1 MESES
6 HNCSEC
12 EGQPWSTKCSCNDRF
27 CDPCM
32 ESHLTPKKIRQGHSK
47 IDTRCADDA
56 WNLVTGDFSGLADS
70 AADLFKQD
78 EAAKW
83 FGIYTSRKK
92 NQRGSQIV
100 ETPRFFE
107 LANESLSHTEKSPQ
121 RQYPSICS
129 FVGDT
134 GAGKSTLIRF
144 LIARSENAQA
154 EDLSEAPMAGATAGA
169 VATLSTT
176 GEVNLYKDPKSFG
189 KTTPMFYGDCE
200 GMIGTEPV
208 AAQHQH
214 EWSKNGRRYPVET
227 SNGESVDRRTAVT
240 TIYPRFLYTFS
251 DVVCYVTRNQK
262 TWANSAL
269 KLLEWSN
276 VGAESSINK
285 NVLPALIIILNA
297 SSLEEKTWLCDG
309 MEPTD
314 AFFNAIDAEIS
325 ASSKFA
331 TLARTVFIMTIKQ
344 LFARS
349 FSSVYVHYIPLYGYK
364 KLGTA
369 QRILKQRDF
378 LIERIESD
386 ASRVQ
391 NERDISWVRLDS
403 RQMGHVFQLAFE
415 HLASQSANPF
425 DYEKCRYIVSVPV
438 KTEQHFAQFLARTLD
453 SMSKERLESVAA
465 VLATSIVRNAI
476 PDNEKGLLLLK
487 PDNVFRQE
495 IRDTCSKAIELFIQN
510 HAKCVYYDTAN
521 GRCVNIRSGHSIG
534 HQNASGFLM
543 KNGDF
548 VGPTFDQKSF
558 IATIRQKVEDALYD
572 TLHNNETDA
581 RHKDLRRL
589 AAKEHG
595 KNLKI
600 LRDSFTKV
608 QLEKSDPFTN
618 SGANMCFGCLFGRPE
633 YKLPCGHRICS
644 NCIADFDHKPAEK
657 DYPGHVRHHE
667 CILCGASSASLEGYP
682 VDTKI
687 LPDFAGLRILSIDGG
702 GVRGIIELVILERL
716 ETLIGL
722 GLPLNH
728 FFDLIVGTSAGGII
742 ALGLG
747 QQSRRVVE
755 CIELFGLICSE
766 GLRKRPLAMLG
777 SFLRAVRVQNSVY
790 RTEDLERAFQKAFSN
805 NKCQRLGGMDMETPC
820 RVAVTT
826 TADRGE
832 AFLLA
837 NYEKGSDRGL
847 YLHNDIKLW
856 KAARCTAAA
865 PMYFDHVS
873 HATREC
879 RDGGLKENNP
889 TQVALNEARKIP
901 NCSTHPLDLILSIGS
916 GFADKPASAPNNNSS
931 GIRLIPEWLSNLFA
945 TLISTMNGE
954 ESWQKFHDNHKG
966 HIQERACR
974 LNVKIPGPEEP
985 SFDDIT
991 TIDKM
996 EAEARQYKFV
1006 GSVPNTLTS
1015 PILGPAPSCMIQCAA
1030 DRLRASLFFF
1040 ELDNVTQH
1048 DRVSHV
1054 EGHIFCRLRPGE
1066 KGFRELL
1073 EQSKH
1078 FVVHGRKEVVLIPPL
1093 VRDGTVPM
1101 QIKVQFQEQRL
1112 SKNIRIDVNFGGE
1125 YSVAISGFP
1134 VELSVSFYFLRVL
1147 NYLLSG

>member
-1 MESES
+1 M
-6 HNCSEC
+6 
-12 EGQPWSTKCSCNDRF
+12 
-27 CDPCM
+27 
-32 ESHLTPKKIRQGHSK
+32 
-47 IDTRCADDA
+47 
-56 WNLVTGDFSGLADS
+56 
-70 AADLFKQD
+70 
-78 EAAKW
+78 
-83 FGIYTSRKK
+83 
-92 NQRGSQIV
+92 
-100 ETPRFFE
+100 
-107 LANESLSHTEKSPQ
+107 
-121 RQYPSICS
+121 
-129 FVGDT
+129 
-134 GAGKSTLIRF
+134 
-144 LIARSENAQA
+144 
-154 EDLSEAPMAGATAGA
+154 
-169 VATLSTT
+169 
-176 GEVNLYKDPKSFG
+176 
-189 KTTPMFYGDCE
+189 
-200 GMIGTEPV
+200 
-208 AAQHQH
+208 
-214 EWSKNGRRYPVET
+214 
-227 SNGESVDRRTAVT
+227 
-240 TIYPRFLYTFS
+240 FS

-262 TWANSAL
+262 TWADSAL

-276 VGAESSINK
+276 AGAESSINK
-285 NVLPALIIILNA
+285 SVLPALIIILNA
-297 SSLEEKTWLCDG
+297 PSLEEETWLGDG
-309 MEPTD
+309 TEPTD

-331 TLARTVFIMTIKQ
+331 TIARTGDGETMTMKQ

-391 NERDISWVRLDS
+391 NERDASWIRLHS

-438 KTEQHFAQFLARTLD
+438 RTEQHFAQFLSRTLD
-453 SMSKERLESVAA
+453 SVTKERLESVAA
-465 VLATSIVRNAI
+465 VLATSIIRNAI

-495 IRDTCSKAIELFIQN
+495 IRDTCSKAIDLFIQN
-510 HAKCVYYDTAN
+510 GAKCVYYDTTK
-521 GRCVNIRSGHSIG
+521 GCCVNTRSGHKIG
-534 HQNASGFLM
+534 HQNASGVLM

-548 VGPTFDQKSF
+548 VGPTFDQESF
-558 IATIRQKVEDALYD
+558 MATIRQKVEDALYT
-572 TLHNNETDA
+572 TLHNDETDA

-595 KNLKI
+595 KNLKV
-600 LRDSFTKV
+600 LRDSFTKA

-618 SGANMCFGCLFGRPE
+618 SGANVCFGCLFGRPE

-644 NCIADFDHKPAEK
+644 NCIADFNHVGSESEHASINQASTNGAPFTNGEGHPTKKMGNSWLLNVVGRPKDVKPDANLESERTAEK

-667 CILCGASSASLEGYP
+667 CILCGASSASSEGYP
-682 VDTKI
+682 VDTKV

-728 FFDLIVGTSAGGII
+728 FFDLIVGTSSGGII

-747 QQSRRVVE
+747 QQSRRVAE
-755 CIELFGLICSE
+755 CIELFRLICSE
-766 GLRKRPLAMLG
+766 GLQKRSLAMIG
-777 SFLRAVRVQNSVY
+777 PFLRAVGVQKSVY
-790 RTEDLERAFQKAFSN
+790 RTEDLERAFWKAFSN
-805 NKCQRLGGMDMETPC
+805 NKCQRLGGIDMETPC

-832 AFLLA
+832 ACLLA

-847 YLHNDIKLW
+847 YLQNDIQLW
-856 KAARCTAAA
+856 KAARCTSAA
-865 PMYFDHVS
+865 PMYFEPFS
-873 HATREC
+873 HAARIC

-901 NCSTHPLDLILSIGS
+901 NCSTRPLDLILSIGS
-916 GFADKPASAPNNNSS
+916 GFADNPASAPNNNSL

-954 ESWQKFHDNHKG
+954 EAWQKFHDNHKG
-966 HIQERACR
+966 HIQERASR
-974 LNVKIPGPEEP
+974 LNVKIAGPEEP

-991 TIDKM
+991 KIAKM
-996 EAEARQYKFV
+996 ETEARQYKFT
-1006 GSVPNTLTS
+1006 GSVPNTPTS

-1073 EQSKH
+1073 EQSRH
-1078 FVVHGRKEVVLIPPL
+1078 FVVHGRKEVVVVPPL

-1101 QIKVQFQEQRL
+1101 QIKVKFQEQRL

-1125 YSVAISGFP
+1125 HSVAISGFP
-1134 VELSVSFYFLRVL
+1134 VELSTFLTYWQDRGGFLEVTPL
-1147 NYLLSG
+1147 EREKGL